1 MEESYSIMVNED
13 HEFQLTQEDIVQLDV
28 LQTSKNTFHI
38 LKNGQSYHI
47 ELINRNFNDLQYIV
61 KVNGAEYTTSV
72 KTPLLHLIDKMGF
85 AANGAKNISS
95 IEAPMPGL
103 ILDIMVKEGQEVN
116 ENDPLL
122 ILEAMKMENSIA
134 SPRNGVVK
142 KISVNQGEAVDKK
155 QILLTF
161 E

>member
-13 HEFQLTQEDIVQLDV
+13 HEFELTQDQINALDILK
-28 LQTSKNTFHI
+28 TGYNNFHI
-38 LKNGQSYHI
+38 LKDGKSFHI
-47 ELINRNFNDLQYIV
+47 EIVESNFNDLKYAI
-61 KVNGAEYTTSV
+61 KVNGTDYHTSV

-85 AANGAKNISS
+85 ASNGAINVAS

-103 ILDIMVKEGQEVN
+103 ILDIAVKEGQEVN

-122 ILEAMKMENSIA
+122 ILEAMKMENSIT
-134 SPRNGVVK
+134 SPRNGIIK
-142 KISVNQGEAVDKK
+142 SISVSKGDAVDKK
-155 QILLTF
+155 QVLLTF

>member
-1 MEESYSIMVNED
+1 MEQSYSLMVNED
-13 HEFQLTQEDIVQLDV
+13 HELQLKHNQIASLDI
-28 LQTSKNTFHI
+28 LQTGKNQFHVLKDGQSFHI
-38 LKNGQSYHI
+38 EVIKSD
-47 ELINRNFNDLQYIV
+47 FNALQYTI
-61 KVNGAEYTTSV
+61 KVNGAEYDTSV

-85 AANGAKNISS
+85 ASNGAKNVSS

-103 ILDIMVKEGQEVN
+103 ILDILVKEGQEVN

-134 SPRNGVVK
+134 SPRNGVIK
-142 KISVNQGEAVDKK
+142 SISVIQGDAVDKK
-155 QILLTF
+155 QVLLTF

>member
-1 MEESYSIMVNED
+1 MEESYSVMVNND
-13 HEFQLTQEDIVQLDV
+13 HKFQLTQEDIAQLDI
-28 LQTSKNTFHI
+28 LRTAENSFHV

-47 ELINRNFNDLQYIV
+47 ELITRSFNDLHYVI
-61 KVNGAEYTTSV
+61 KVNGAEYATSV

-85 AANGAKNISS
+85 ASNGAKNIAS

-122 ILEAMKMENSIA
+122 ILEAMKMENSIT
-134 SPRNGVVK
+134 SPRDGVVK
-142 KISVNQGEAVDKK
+142 SLSIKKGEAVDKK
-155 QILLTF
+155 QVLLTF